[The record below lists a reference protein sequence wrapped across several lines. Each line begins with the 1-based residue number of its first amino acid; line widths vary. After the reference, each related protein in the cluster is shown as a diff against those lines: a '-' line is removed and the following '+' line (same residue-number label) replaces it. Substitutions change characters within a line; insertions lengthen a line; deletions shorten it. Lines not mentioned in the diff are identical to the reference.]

1 MELSIIIPAFNEARK
16 IGRDIEAAG
25 QFLAKEKIT
34 GEIIVVDDGSAD
46 GTAAAAGKV
55 QTAGQ
60 TPVVILSLAQHR
72 GKGFAV
78 RSGVAQAEGEFIMF
92 ADSGLC
98 VPFQYAVTGLDL
110 IKRGE
115 CHIAHGS
122 RKLPESIIRNPQS
135 FSRRVSAKF
144 FRCLMIHWLKIST
157 DLTDTQCGFK
167 IYRGEIARKLYG
179 QCESDGFMFDVEI
192 ILRALRSGYRI
203 KEFPIQWTADRDS
216 RLSLAKSP
224 WGMMKELLRIK
235 RKLK

>member
-1 MELSIIIPAFNEARK
+1 MELSIIIPAFNEANK
-16 IGRDIEAAG
+16 IGEDVTAAG
-25 QFLAKEKIT
+25 EFLTAQKIT
-34 GEIIVVDDGSAD
+34 GEIIVVDDGSKD
-46 GTAAAAGKV
+46 GTAAAAERV
-55 QTAGQ
+55 QTAEQ
-60 TPVVILSLAQHR
+60 TPVVILSLVRHR

-78 RSGVAQAEGEFIMF
+78 RSGIAQAEGEFIMF

-98 VPFQYAVTGLDL
+98 VPFQYAVTGLNL

-122 RKLPESIIRNPQS
+122 RKLPESIILNPQS

-144 FRCLMIHWLKIST
+144 FRRLMINWLKLST

-167 IYRGEIARKLYG
+167 IYRGEIARELYG

-203 KEFPIQWTADRDS
+203 KEFPVQWTADRDS

-224 WGMMKELLRIK
+224 WGMMIELLRIK
-235 RKLK
+235 RKLQ